1 MRGRTAKYDGL
12 PQTLKDALDELEKQL
27 SLRVDPLEID
37 ARLDRAMYETIF
49 ARLPKKNSAVRK
61 YFTARVDILNL
72 VIALRV
78 LHMGKNA
85 SFFESLLLPGGS
97 IDKKEWLKGFEKPE
111 KLPLL
116 LNKYGQKVYNAAI
129 AAQMDAGKIAALE
142 RAMDDCL
149 LAVYLPYKSTMDSPQ
164 RLIGYLLMRQRE
176 AAAVRL
182 ILAGKTAGFAAE
194 KIRERLRDLY
204 A

>member
-1 MRGRTAKYDGL
+1 
-12 PQTLKDALDELEKQL
+12 
-27 SLRVDPLEID
+27 
-37 ARLDRAMYETIF
+37 
-49 ARLPKKNSAVRK
+49 
-61 YFTARVDILNL
+61 
-72 VIALRV
+72 
-78 LHMGKNA
+78 MGKNA

-182 ILAGKTAGFAAE
+182 ILAGKTAGFATE